1 MADAY
6 SPIVRTFCQFRSS
19 LSTILG
25 VARRDVRPATP
36 LVGLLPIEAR
46 REAWKQLQ
54 LQGLRLPD
62 LEFSEHDHRRNFWI
76 VLKATGSSALHL
88 QSWYALC
95 LVVPL
100 MFIVSWARRHRAVQF
115 PIGLSTVGELVIY
128 ATRFSEHKNS
138 GYRWTRNEI
147 SMKVRM
153 IVAESV
159 GKPLE
164 AIQPET
170 KLLELC

>member
-1 MADAY
+1 MPEAY

-19 LSTILG
+19 LTNILG
-25 VARRDVRPATP
+25 VARHDVRPATP
-36 LVGLLPIEAR
+36 LDELLPIEKR
-46 REAWKQLQ
+46 REAWMQLQ
-54 LQGLRLPD
+54 RQGLRLPD
-62 LEFSEHDHRRNFWI
+62 LEFLRAGTPAQFLDRFEAGRVVCSPLTELVRP
-76 VLKATGSSALHL
+76 
-88 QSWYALC
+88 ALC
-95 LVVPL
+95 PSAHV
-100 MFIVSWARRHRAVQF
+100 HRVLGASQSGGEL

-128 ATRFSEHKNS
+128 ATRFREHKNS

-159 GKPLE
+159 GMPLE

>member
-1 MADAY
+1 MPDAY
-6 SPIVRTFCQFRSS
+6 SPIVRTFCQFRSG
-19 LSTILG
+19 LTNILG
-25 VARRDVRPATP
+25 VARHDVRPATR
-36 LVGLLPIEAR
+36 LDGLLPIEAR
-46 REAWKQLQ
+46 RQAWKQLQ
-54 LQGLRLPD
+54 RQGLRLPD
-62 LEFSEHDHRRNFWI
+62 LEFSKRDHRHNFWI
-76 VLKATGSSALHL
+76 VLKATGSSAVHL
-88 QSWYALC
+88 QSWYAL
-95 LVVPL
+95 LFALPL
-100 MFIVSWARRHRAVQF
+100 MFIVSWACRHRAVQF

-159 GKPLE
+159 GMPLE

-170 KLLELC
+170 KLLEL